1 MEFCRLR
8 PEGPIA
14 GGGASPSRPARRFG
28 ERDPGRSPAAQR
40 LIFPVLCGL
49 QAAYSATLLRVTAE
63 DAPQSGSK
71 GVASTP
77 MEGQKLQGGHEL

>member
-40 LIFPVLCGL
+40 FPVLCGL
-49 QAAYSATLLRVTAE
+49 H
-63 DAPQSGSK
+63 GSLFCY
-71 GVASTP
+71 AI
-77 MEGQKLQGGHEL
+77 EGNS

>member
-40 LIFPVLCGL
+40 FPVPCGL

-71 GVASTP
+71 GGCVNAHGGPEIT
-77 MEGQKLQGGHEL
+77 GGHER